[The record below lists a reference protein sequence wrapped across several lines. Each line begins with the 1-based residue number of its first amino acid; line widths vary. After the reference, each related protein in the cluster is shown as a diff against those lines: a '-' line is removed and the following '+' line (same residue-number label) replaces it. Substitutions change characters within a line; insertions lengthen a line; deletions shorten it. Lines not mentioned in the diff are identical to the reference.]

1 MSSENVE
8 AVRRHYEALSEGQ
21 HPVAIYDPEVEIRV
35 SSDWTDADVFRGLEG
50 LAQLRARLIE
60 PWEEYR
66 QEPEEYIEVDQHVIA
81 VCREYARGKNSGAHV
96 EQTLVV
102 VWTMQDG
109 RAVLVRG
116 FRTKDEALQ
125 AVGVPR

>member
-1 MSSENVE
+1 MSWENVE
-8 AVRRHYEALSEGQ
+8 AVRRHYEALADGQ
-21 HPVAIYDPEVEIRV
+21 QPVTIYDPDVEIRV
-35 SSDWTDADVFRGLEG
+35 SSDWTDADLFRGLDG
-50 LAQLRARLIE
+50 LAELRARLIE

-66 QEPEEYIEVDQHVIA
+66 QEPEEFIDVGEHVVA
-81 VCREYARGKNSGAHV
+81 VCREYARGRNSGVQV

-102 VWTMQDG
+102 VWTMRDR

-125 AVGVPR
+125 AVGLVR

>member
-1 MSSENVE
+1 MSRDNLE
-8 AVRRHYEALSEGQ
+8 AVRRHYEALSEGRQ
-21 HPVAIYDPEVEIRV
+21 PVAIYDAEVEIRV

-50 LAQLRARLIE
+50 LAELRRRLIE
-60 PWEEYR
+60 PWDEYR
-66 QEPEEYIEVDQHVIA
+66 QEPEEFIEAGDHVVA
-81 VCREYARGKNSGAHV
+81 VCREYARGKNSGVRV

-109 RAVLVRG
+109 KAVLVRG

-125 AVGVPR
+125 AVGLPV